1 MQIQV
6 VYRAPLT
13 LKLSPL
19 VFDFF
24 YPEKK
29 ILSVYPIMPLLT
41 SVIFC
46 IDSWSNETLC
56 KCDS

>member
-29 ILSVYPIMPLLT
+29 ILSAIA
-41 SVIFC
+41 
-46 IDSWSNETLC
+46 NLC
-56 KCDS
+56 YILY